1 MTTPLMK
8 MYTLGHYLHPRARA
22 RRRPALPRDGAD
34 RLGTPRAGPD
44 RGRGRD
50 AEPGLRGCASRFAR
64 AEGII
69 PAPEAA
75 HAIRVAIDE
84 ALKAKEAGEEK
95 VIAFNLSGHGHFDM
109 GAYDEYFAGN
119 LPDFEYDESLV
130 EAALSKLPAVGA
142 PA

>member
-1 MTTPLMK
+1 MF
-8 MYTLGHYLHPRARA
+8 TLGHTFI
-22 RRRPALPRDGAD
+22 PAPVH
-34 RLGTPRAGPD
+34 AG
-44 RGRGRD
+44 
-50 AEPGLRGCASRFAR
+50 GLRYHAIAPIVSALHEQGLIEAVAVTQNPVFEAAARFAR